1 MLKRNLLGLGLAVMM
16 IASLSSPATARASK
30 PFDLT
35 ILHVNDHHSHLD
47 PQIFDLDLNYDNAQE
62 GEKVRLKLGGMTY
75 ISSLIREHRNDHSL
89 LLQSGELNGTLYYSL
104 YKGET
109 DMKVINALRPDAYM
123 VGNHEF
129 DEGDQHLANL
139 YQTARFPILVGNI
152 KPTKQ
157 SPLYG
162 NLDQLYLI
170 KEVDGEKIAIIGVI
184 KIEKTKESS
193 LISDDVE
200 FIDEIE
206 FVKSTVEDV
215 KRQGINKIIVLS
227 HLGYDFDQVL
237 AAETS
242 DVDLIVGGDTH
253 NLLDSSG
260 QAKALGLPVTGE
272 YPTVVRNADG
282 KNTYIVQA
290 WEYAKAMGRIDLKF
304 DAQGEIV
311 SAAGHPII
319 PVGGPYQVKEDD
331 KWVDA
336 NKTALANI
344 KKAIADNIVLV
355 EGQIDPAMEE
365 IITPYRKAL
374 EAQMET
380 VIGSIQEDLSNERI
394 PKPFTNPKD
403 ANGSFAAQ
411 VVADSF
417 LHCLPHADVAIQNA
431 GGVRETFKQGD
442 FTMADAYT
450 MLPFSN
456 TITTLE
462 LTGEEISDVLDEAIR
477 YSQGITQSTG
487 AFPYSSHLRYDVY
500 LNADEG
506 IKSAYNLEVKDRKT
520 GVWSPIDMNKTYVV
534 ATNSFTALGKDGY
547 ATFEKAIER
556 DPDVKVETYIQYTV
570 PLVELFTEHLNAG
583 EVVKPDADS
592 YSLKSVREWQAEPS
606 EGSQGPA
613 KKSPVNETPASK
625 APASKAPA
633 NEASDRESNAQAQK
647 EAAKTYT
654 VAKGDNLFR
663 IARKTLNDGKRWRE
677 IYELNKNK
685 ITNPHVIY
693 PGQMIV
699 LP

>member
-1 MLKRNLLGLGLAVMM
+1 MLKRNLLGLGLAAMM
-16 IASLSSPATARASK
+16 LASLSSPATARASE

-47 PQIFDLDLNYDNAQE
+47 PQTFDLNLNYDDTQE
-62 GEKVRLKLGGMTY
+62 GEKVRLQLGGMSY
-75 ISSLIREHRNDHSL
+75 ISSFIREHRNDHSL

-129 DEGDQHLANL
+129 DEGDQHFADL
-139 YQTARFPILVGNI
+139 YQTARFPILAGNI
-152 KPTKQ
+152 KPTKR

-162 NLDQLYLI
+162 NLDQPYLI

-193 LISDDVE
+193 LISEDVE

-206 FVKSTVEDV
+206 FVKSTVEEV

-260 QAKALGLPVTGE
+260 EAKALGLPVTGE
-272 YPTVVRNADG
+272 YPTMVQNADG
-282 KNTYIVQA
+282 KSTYIVQA
-290 WEYAKAMGRIDLKF
+290 WEYAKALGRIDLKF
-304 DAQGEIV
+304 DAQGEII
-311 SAAGHPII
+311 SAAGSPIL
-319 PVGGPYQVKEDD
+319 PVGGPYQVNVDD
-331 KWVDA
+331 QWVDA
-336 NKTALANI
+336 NETALTHI
-344 KKAIADNIVLV
+344 KKAIANNSVLV
-355 EGQIDPAMEE
+355 EGQIDPTMEE
-365 IITPYRKAL
+365 TITPYRKAL

-380 VIGSIQEDLSNERI
+380 VIGSIQENLSNERI
-394 PKPFTNPKD
+394 PKPFTDPND

-417 LHCLPHADVAIQNA
+417 LYGLPHADVAIQNA
-431 GGVRETFKQGD
+431 GGVRETFRQGD

-462 LTGEEISDVLDEAIR
+462 LTGEEIRDVLDEAIR

-506 IKSAYNLEVKDRKT
+506 MKSAYNLEVKDRKT

-547 ATFEKAIER
+547 ATFEKAVER
-556 DPDVKVETYIQYTV
+556 DPDVKVETYIQYAV
-570 PLVELFTEHLNAG
+570 PLVELFTEHLKG
-583 EVVKPDADS
+583 GKVVKPDADS
-592 YSLKSVREWQAEPS
+592 YSLKSVKEWRAKPS
-606 EGSQGPA
+606 GESEA
-613 KKSPVNETPASK
+613 SASEAPVSK
-625 APASKAPA
+625 APGSEASVGKAPA
-633 NEASDRESNAQAQK
+633 TEASDRESSAQVN
-647 EAAKTYT
+647 AAKTYT

-663 IARKTLNDGKRWRE
+663 IAQKTLNDGTRWRE
-677 IYELNKNK
+677 IYELNKDR
-685 ITNPHVIY
+685 ITNPRVIY